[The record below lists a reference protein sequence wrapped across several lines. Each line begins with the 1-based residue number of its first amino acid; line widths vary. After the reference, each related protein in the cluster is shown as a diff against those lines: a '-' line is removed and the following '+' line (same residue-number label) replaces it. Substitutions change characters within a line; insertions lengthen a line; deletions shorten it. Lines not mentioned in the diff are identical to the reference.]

1 MSGAVTVEIAV
12 PPGAVPGQT
21 LQLNVRGKTVKIK
34 VPEGVVP
41 GQHLSIQIPASSTT
55 PTPAPKPSAISSIF
69 GGVDD
74 RSLRDGDR
82 VELHSLVASADLNGL
97 SGTIDGYDIDTQ
109 RYTVKLDGGKGDR
122 RIKESNLKKASIFS
136 GIASSQAPPPTPAP
150 RWEPPP
156 PTTQPRSGA
165 AGGGTG
171 SSRRTRLVQRTVNS
185 LNGIGRKR
193 ST

>member
-1 MSGAVTVEIAV
+1 
-12 PPGAVPGQT
+12 
-21 LQLNVRGKTVKIK
+21 
-34 VPEGVVP
+34 
-41 GQHLSIQIPASSTT
+41 
-55 PTPAPKPSAISSIF
+55 
-69 GGVDD
+69 
-74 RSLRDGDR
+74 

-185 LNGIGRKR
+185 LNDANAAFMNTGPNGPSWLFAPGPAPLAPCLWSRASGLTIRRRCPPIRPFPGDEVCVLIVPRNSACCFNSFVQVSVPSFVVTR
-193 ST
+193 AAISVAE